1 MITSVL
7 PTQNKENHP
16 CFEKERKY
24 VLAQY
29 SHTLNTF
36 DIDPVRIKEHE
47 HGTFGP
53 ESEFAPVA
61 SGNMS
66 RSI

>member
-1 MITSVL
+1 MITSVF
-7 PTQNKENHP
+7 PPWNRENHP
-16 CFEKERKY
+16 GFEKERKY

-47 HGTFGP
+47 YGRFGP